1 VQSAGV
7 EGAGGAD
14 AGVVQWLRWWRLP
27 VASAPRRSDR
37 GYGQWSS
44 GGCGEPYTLAT
55 DPHLLFM
62 ALRDGGPPASHWAGR
77 SRSERESKAQLAV
90 GPTGGDQP
98 NILPLDL
105 IFTFNFIPF
114 TSFLISSQINA

>member
-1 VQSAGV
+1 M
-7 EGAGGAD
+7 
-14 AGVVQWLRWWRLP
+14 
-27 VASAPRRSDR
+27 DR
-37 GYGQWSS
+37 GAVAAVVNLV
-44 GGCGEPYTLAT
+44 TLAT

-62 ALRDGGPPASHWAGR
+62 ALRDRGPPASHWAGR

-98 NILPLDL
+98 NILRLDL